1 MPVILFIPI
10 FIVLFL
16 VAVVV
21 FIIWAAKNGVLDI
34 TDQRVVYTRE
44 FGEKY
49 EFALE
54 KNEIE
59 SVDYDDGMRV
69 TIHAKDGSAYSF
81 RALQN
86 IEAVATDK
94 QRGQIKEVKT
104 SVHLTGFNSIFAVS
118 SIDMAKAYYLEFKR
132 QMQSWPEAKRL
143 RVATI
148 YSYAAN
154 EEVDDVNG
162 LLRRHQRSGCQFAR
176 LFGIDH
182 SRL

>member
-21 FIIWAAKNGVLDI
+21 FIIWAAKNGGFSTKRDSKITLREGETPILATEIVWFRKSMYMNKNKIPRGVLDI

-59 SVDYDDGMRV
+59 SVDYDGGMRV
-69 TIHAKDGSAYSF
+69 TIHARTAARIRSIPLLPRIHWMPWNSWVYRWHGKTVHCT
-81 RALQN
+81 RA
-86 IEAVATDK
+86 ETV
-94 QRGQIKEVKT
+94 
-104 SVHLTGFNSIFAVS
+104 
-118 SIDMAKAYYLEFKR
+118 
-132 QMQSWPEAKRL
+132 
-143 RVATI
+143 
-148 YSYAAN
+148 
-154 EEVDDVNG
+154 
-162 LLRRHQRSGCQFAR
+162 
-176 LFGIDH
+176 FGIFTTVF
-182 SRL
+182 

>member
-21 FIIWAAKNGVLDI
+21 FIIWAAKNGGFSTKRDSKITLREGETPILATEIVWFRKSMYMNKNKIPRGVLDI
-34 TDQRVVYTRE
+34 TDQRLVYTRE

-59 SVDYDDGMRV
+59 SVDYDGGMRV

-81 RALQN
+81 NTSPAKDTLDALEQLGVP
-86 IEAVATDK
+86 VA
-94 QRGQIKEVKT
+94 R
-104 SVHLTGFNSIFAVS
+104 
-118 SIDMAKAYYLEFKR
+118 
-132 QMQSWPEAKRL
+132 
-143 RVATI
+143 
-148 YSYAAN
+148 
-154 EEVDDVNG
+154 
-162 LLRRHQRSGCQFAR
+162 
-176 LFGIDH
+176 
-182 SRL
+182 